1 MDPVTHF
8 LSGACLG
15 RAGLNRK
22 TGLAT
27 LTLVL
32 AAEAPDLDVFAYFG
46 GSVEGMA
53 HHRGITHSFL
63 GSPFVAAATVAGV
76 YGIYRLMLWQGRKP
90 KLPPNWK
97 LLFLYAW
104 LAAML
109 HIFLDFMNNYG
120 VRPFAPFNPK
130 WYSWDIV
137 FIIDPFI
144 LLFMVLGLILPALF
158 RLITDEIGVRKSMFR
173 GRGGAI
179 AALICI
185 AALIFLRDYEH
196 RRAVAALQSLT
207 YRDQDPIRASAFPTP
222 LNPFSWSAVVET
234 HDFFEMASVD
244 SISGAV
250 DPHGTAII
258 RYKPEE
264 TPVSLAAKKSYLG
277 QIYLDW
283 AEYPLVQ
290 TDVLPNQKGHV
301 VKFMDLRFAYIFAR
315 RGETTLGGY
324 VILNQDLKV
333 VEMGM
338 GRRKRDREVPW
349 D

>member
-1 MDPVTHF
+1 MDPLTHF

-32 AAEAPDLDVFAYFG
+32 AAEAPDLDVLAYFG
-46 GSVEGMA
+46 GSVAGMA

-63 GSPFVAAATVAGV
+63 GSPFVAAVTVTGV
-76 YGIYRLMLWQGRKP
+76 YGIYRLMLRWGRKP
-90 KLPPNWK
+90 KLLPNWK

-104 LAAML
+104 LATLL

-144 LLFMVLGLILPALF
+144 WLFFILGLTLPALF
-158 RLITDEIGVRKSMFR
+158 RLITDEIGVRKPMFR

-185 AALIFLRDYEH
+185 AALIFLRDFEH
-196 RRAVAALQSLT
+196 RRAVAALKSLT
-207 YRDQDPIRASAFPTP
+207 YRNEDPIRASAFPTP

-234 HDFFEMASVD
+234 RDFFEMVPVD
-244 SISGAV
+244 SNSGEV
-250 DPHGTAII
+250 DPQGTAII

-264 TPVSLAAKKSYLG
+264 TPVTLAAKKSYLG

-283 AEYPLVQ
+283 AEYPLAE
-290 TDVLPNQKGHV
+290 TDVLPNQKGYI
-301 VKFMDLRFAYIFAR
+301 VKFMDLRFAYISAKR
-315 RGETTLGGY
+315 RETTLGGY
-324 VILNQDLKV
+324 VILDQNLNA

-338 GRRKRDREVPW
+338 GRRKGRREVPW